1 MNRLG
6 SVVVGVDFST
16 CGGSALAQAVRLA
29 AFGEATIF
37 PVHVLDAMM
46 FSDAALGVTPFL
58 PDMTGTMIADA
69 KRNWPEVRAAAGA
82 PPSLELEVVVGR
94 PATEIIALAR
104 KQKAGLVV
112 VGACGESSHTTIGT
126 TAAACVRHAPCPT
139 LVVEE
144 GKGGGFRRI
153 CVGVDFSLQSREALD
168 MAMRVAA
175 MDGSEV
181 HAVHVFRAPWVGRRA
196 KGSPLAQNTAAQAQ
210 YRELL
215 RDKLAAFCARRPE
228 LVWTNART
236 EVVEDASYGGGL
248 ARYVREAKADL
259 LVIGTRGHTNLR
271 DVLLGSTAERVVGLS
286 PCSVLTVPP
295 KP

>member
-1 MNRLG
+1 MNTLG

-29 AFGEATIF
+29 SFGGATLHPI
-37 PVHVLDAMM
+37 HVLDALM

-69 KRNWPEVRAAAGA
+69 KRNWPEERAAAGA
-82 PPSLELEVVVGR
+82 PAPLELDVVVGR
-94 PATEIIALAR
+94 PATELIAHAR
-104 KQKAGLVV
+104 KHRAGIVV
-112 VGACGESSHTTIGT
+112 VGACGDSSHTAIGT
-126 TAAACVRHAPCPT
+126 TAASCVRHAPCPT

-144 GKGGGFRRI
+144 GKEGPFRRI
-153 CVGVDFSLQSREALD
+153 CVGVDFSAQSREALD
-168 MAMRVAA
+168 VAMRVAA

-196 KGSPLAQNTAAQAQ
+196 KGSPLAQNPAAQAQ
-210 YRELL
+210 YRDLL

-228 LVWTNART
+228 HVWTNPRT
-236 EVVEDASYGGGL
+236 EVVEDPSYGGGL

-295 KP
+295 RP